1 MTKHN
6 RVVRLSSAGVVVSG
20 AVIVFCLG
28 VLRAA
33 GHAAE
38 PGVAAPPASGAS
50 SATVSAPARL
60 PPELPKKTDK
70 TDKSAAIPAA
80 ARAAADPARREPR
93 RAAAQDN
100 DPYRC
105 HPNEDIA
112 CTVVRETAQGM
123 TIVTVRPGR
132 PAMPMSAASWS
143 VVGAAPPGGTAYPGG
158 IIYVVPT
165 VQTVPPQFQA
175 LAQTQ
180 EPAFSTANYAPIL
193 E

>member
-6 RVVRLSSAGVVVSG
+6 RVVRLSSVGVVVRG

-28 VLRAA
+28 VLSAP

-38 PGVAAPPASGAS
+38 SGVAPPPASGAA
-50 SATVSAPARL
+50 SAAASAPAR
-60 PPELPKKTDK
+60 PPAELPKKTDRPV
-70 TDKSAAIPAA
+70 AIPA
-80 ARAAADPARREPR
+80 RVAADPARREPR
-93 RAAAQDN
+93 RAAAVQDS

-123 TIVTVRPGR
+123 TIVTLRPGR

-165 VQTVPPQFQA
+165 VPTVPPQFQA

-180 EPAFSTANYAPIL
+180 EPAFTTANYAPIL

>member
-6 RVVRLSSAGVVVSG
+6 RVVRLSSASVVVSG

-28 VLRAA
+28 VLRAP
-33 GHAAE
+33 GHASE
-38 PGVAAPPASGAS
+38 PGAGPSPASGAAS
-50 SATVSAPARL
+50 PPAFTPAR
-60 PPELPKKTDK
+60 PAAEPSKKIDK
-70 TDKSAAIPAA
+70 PAAIPGPAHVV
-80 ARAAADPARREPR
+80 ADPARREPR
-93 RAAAQDN
+93 RAPAQDN

-112 CTVVRETAQGM
+112 CTVVRETAQGL
-123 TIVTVRPGR
+123 TIITLRPGR
-132 PAMPMSAASWS
+132 PATPMSAASWS
-143 VVGAAPPGGTAYPGG
+143 VVGSAPPGGTAYPGG

-165 VQTVPPQFQA
+165 VPTAPPQFQA

-180 EPAFSTANYAPIL
+180 ELFTTANYAPIL

>member
-28 VLRAA
+28 VLRAP

-38 PGVAAPPASGAS
+38 SGAAAPPASGAAS
-50 SATVSAPARL
+50 AAASATTR
-60 PPELPKKTDK
+60 PPGELGKKTDK
-70 TDKSAAIPAA
+70 PAAIPAA
-80 ARAAADPARREPR
+80 ARVAADPARREPR
-93 RAAAQDN
+93 RAAAQDS

-123 TIVTVRPGR
+123 TIVTLRPGR

-143 VVGAAPPGGTAYPGG
+143 VVGGAPPGGTAYPGG

-165 VQTVPPQFQA
+165 APIVPPQFQA

-180 EPAFSTANYAPIL
+180 EPAFTTANYAPIL